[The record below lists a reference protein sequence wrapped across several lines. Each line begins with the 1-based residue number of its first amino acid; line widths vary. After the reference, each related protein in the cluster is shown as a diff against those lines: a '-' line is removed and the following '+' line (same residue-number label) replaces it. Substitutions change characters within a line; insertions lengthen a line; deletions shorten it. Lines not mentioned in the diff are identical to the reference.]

1 LSKAFEAIEHARR
14 RLRHARSGGAEAGPV
29 SSRLDVE
36 ADMVQLYQSIRD
48 HSSYSGRKIFQFIG
62 STAREGT
69 STLAREFAQTVA
81 LKLGKSVLL
90 LDADPES
97 PTHHRAFNIK
107 IARGIKEVIKEGA
120 PIVEALYRIDET
132 SLFIGAVSI
141 DSTYGT
147 DLFDSP
153 KIDGVW
159 EQLKKRFDVVVIDSP
174 PADSSPV
181 GLAVCRTVDGVII
194 VLEAEKTRWPVAAST
209 KKRILQNGGTILGVV
224 LNKRRYYIPDWIYRR
239 L

>member
-1 LSKAFEAIEHARR
+1 MSKAFEAIEHARR
-14 RLRHARSGGAEAGPV
+14 RLRHSRSGEAGPV
-29 SSRLDVE
+29 PSRLDVE
-36 ADMVQLYQSIRD
+36 ADMVQLYQSVRD
-48 HSSYSGRKIFQFIG
+48 HSSVNARKIFQFIG

-69 STLAREFAQTVA
+69 STLAREFARTVA

-97 PTHHRAFNIK
+97 PTHHSAFNIK
-107 IARGIKEVIKEGA
+107 ATHGIKEVIKEGA
-120 PIVEALYRIDET
+120 SIVEALYRVDET
-132 SLFIGAVSI
+132 SLFIGAISI
-141 DSTYGT
+141 DSAYGA

-153 KIDGVW
+153 RIDGIW
-159 EQLKKRFDVVVIDSP
+159 EQLKKRFDVIVVDSP

-181 GLAVCRTVDGVII
+181 GLAVCRTVDGVIV
-194 VLEAEKTRWPVAAST
+194 VLEAEKTRWPVVMST

-224 LNKRRYYIPDWIYRR
+224 LNKRKYHIPDWVYRR